1 MRKFLYCITLF
12 MLFVTIP
19 LNSYAYKTPI
29 VINDIITLAAGKDAR
44 YNIIAYNCP
53 YNSGVDTRNFEA
65 IEGSPNSYR
74 CILLISKIPNEFTH
88 TINEKMKMRIY
99 DVYMFLEDN
108 SYVYSFP
115 IYCFGTEKFSIPSY
129 NTHTKPVLLQGR
141 IITDLVQSG
150 AQGKRGPITLKKEY
164 PIVQYILKDITE
176 HK

>member
-1 MRKFLYCITLF
+1 
-12 MLFVTIP
+12 
-19 LNSYAYKTPI
+19 
-29 VINDIITLAAGKDAR
+29 
-44 YNIIAYNCP
+44 
-53 YNSGVDTRNFEA
+53 
-65 IEGSPNSYR
+65 
-74 CILLISKIPNEFTH
+74 
-88 TINEKMKMRIY
+88 MKMRIY